1 MSGMPMRAGER
12 VFIASGI
19 YEGYGRTKPFVV
31 VRDFDLEVFVDQT
44 NFALSKP
51 GDRLLHDVYTTLNL
65 RVRPGCEP

>member
-51 GDRLLHDVYTTLNL
+51 GDRHAT
-65 RVRPGCEP
+65 